1 MVNMTDIEKL
11 IEDFMI
17 ERDAKFGELKQYLLS
32 EFEWNVDPSKPSK
45 FLIRGRPVSEEKT
58 IDDIL
63 KSHLPNETLI
73 LKNFEKF

>member
-17 ERDAKFGELKQYLLS
+17 ERDVKFSELKPYLLS

-45 FLIRGRPVSEEKT
+45 FLIRGRPVSE
-58 IDDIL
+58 
-63 KSHLPNETLI
+63 
-73 LKNFEKF
+73 